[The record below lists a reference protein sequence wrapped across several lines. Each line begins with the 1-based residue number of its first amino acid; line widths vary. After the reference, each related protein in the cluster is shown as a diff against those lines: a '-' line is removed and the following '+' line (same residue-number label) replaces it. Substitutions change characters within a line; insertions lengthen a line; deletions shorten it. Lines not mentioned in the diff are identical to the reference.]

1 MKILVVDDEPMIREI
16 ARARLTSAGHE
27 ILEASDGR
35 QALVLARREHPALI
49 LLDLSMPEMS
59 GLDVVREIRNDPR
72 LIGTLVLIMTGIDPD
87 EEVSS
92 ALRQYGVAEILS
104 KAEFVKS
111 VVSRV
116 QEIFSNQ
123 AHHVA

>member
-16 ARARLTSAGHE
+16 ARVRLTSAGYE
-27 ILEASDGR
+27 VLEASDGR
-35 QALVLARREHPALI
+35 EALVLVRKEQPALI

-72 LIGTLVLIMTGIDPD
+72 LIDIRVLIMTAIDPD

-92 ALRQYGVAEILS
+92 ALRHYGVAEILS

-111 VVSRV
+111 VVSPV
-116 QEIFSNQ
+116 QKLLSIQ

>member
-16 ARARLTSAGHE
+16 ARERLTSAGYE

-35 QALVLARREHPALI
+35 QALLLARKEHPALI

-72 LIGTLVLIMTGIDPD
+72 LMETRVLIMTAIDPD
-87 EEVSS
+87 EEISS
-92 ALRQYGVAEILS
+92 ALRHYGVPEILS
-104 KAEFVKS
+104 KTEFVKS

-116 QEIFSNQ
+116 REILSNQ
-123 AHHVA
+123 APRVV

>member
-16 ARARLTSAGHE
+16 ARARLTSAGYE
-27 ILEASDGR
+27 VLEASDGR
-35 QALVLARREHPALI
+35 QALVLARKEQPALI
-49 LLDLSMPEMS
+49 LLDLTMPEMS

-72 LIGTLVLIMTGIDPD
+72 LIDIRVLIMTGIDPE

-92 ALRQYGVAEILS
+92 ALRHYGVTEILS

-116 QEIFSNQ
+116 QDILSKKVHQ
-123 AHHVA
+123 VA

>member
-16 ARARLTSAGHE
+16 ARVRLTSAGYE
-27 ILEASDGR
+27 VLEASDGR
-35 QALVLARREHPALI
+35 EALVLVRKEQPALI

-72 LIGTLVLIMTGIDPD
+72 LIEIRVLIMTAIDPD

-92 ALRQYGVAEILS
+92 ALRHYGVAEILS

-116 QEIFSNQ
+116 QEILSGQ
-123 AHHVA
+123 VHRVA